1 MLTRLRKPPSSDWV
15 AVSFSGDR
23 AELAR
28 VHRGGSDAPEVQV
41 LAAVPYAKGEE
52 RGALKALR
60 KYLTTGRITLLLH
73 SGEYQFLQTDTPS
86 VPAQERNEALRW
98 QIKDMVDFPV
108 EDATLDAVPIPQAAG
123 GRTAQCWV
131 AVAANAV
138 IQSKIHLF
146 QEAKLPL
153 SVIDVPELCQ
163 RNVAQ
168 LFEEPGRALALLS
181 LTDAGGLLSF
191 TYQGEL
197 YGSRRIDISV
207 DQLTNAPPER
217 RESMLDR
224 IGLDVQRSIDNFDR
238 NYASIALT
246 RLLVTPMPDA
256 KGFMNS
262 LRSNISIPV
271 GPMDPTSV
279 LTVKKAPELSDP
291 VRCAQALMTLG
302 GALRDES

>member
-1 MLTRLRKPPSSDWV
+1 MR
-15 AVSFSGDR
+15 
-23 AELAR
+23 
-28 VHRGGSDAPEVQV
+28 RGSSDAPEV
-41 LAAVPYAKGEE
+41 LALMAVPYVAGEE
-52 RGALKALR
+52 LGALKTVR
-60 KYLTTGRITLLLH
+60 KHLSAGRITLLLRP
-73 SGEYQFLQTDTPS
+73 GEYQFLQTDMPA

-108 EDATLDAVPIPQAAG
+108 EDATLDAVPIPQTSAG
-123 GRTAQCWV
+123 RPAQCWV

-138 IQSKIHLF
+138 IESKIHLF
-146 QEAKLPL
+146 QDAKLTLP
-153 SVIDVPELCQ
+153 VIDVPELGQ

-207 DQLTNAPPER
+207 DQLSNAPPER
-217 RESMLDR
+217 KESMLDR

-238 NYASIALT
+238 NYAAIALT

-271 GPMDPTSV
+271 GPMDPASV
-279 LTVKKAPELSDP
+279 LNMKKTPELSDP
-291 VRCAQALMTLG
+291 MRCAQALCTLG
-302 GALRDES
+302 GALRVES